1 MKIKKCFAIHVL
13 VFLDEQGE
21 DESTV
26 LIRAMVWMYFKLNN
40 LYTAKKCD
48 GNLMKE
54 IHKSTCD
61 NKRTTTAFNFF

>member
-1 MKIKKCFAIHVL
+1 
-13 VFLDEQGE
+13 
-21 DESTV
+21 
-26 LIRAMVWMYFKLNN
+26 MYFKLNN

-61 NKRTTTAFNFF
+61 NKRTTTAFNYLKKKGAVI